1 MPDPDVA
8 HLSLRHIARTYPGA
22 VPVPALIDINL
33 ELAAGER
40 LAVLGKSGS
49 GKSTLLNLLAL
60 IDLPTAGTLLIDGRD
75 AAGYREIDATRFR
88 RREVGFVFQFFN
100 LIPTL
105 TLRDNIMLPLELLGA
120 PRGGELFDRLVGQTG
135 IGALLDRYPEEVS
148 GGEQQ
153 RAAIVR
159 ALIKKPR
166 LLLADEPTGNLDH
179 ATGNLIV
186 TLMNDIC
193 DEFNTTLVMVT
204 HSREAA
210 AICRRTVHIMD
221 GVITE
226 DT

>member
-1 MPDPDVA
+1 
-8 HLSLRHIARTYPGA
+8 
-22 VPVPALIDINL
+22 
-33 ELAAGER
+33 
-40 LAVLGKSGS
+40 
-49 GKSTLLNLLAL
+49 
-60 IDLPTAGTLLIDGRD
+60 
-75 AAGYREIDATRFR
+75 
-88 RREVGFVFQFFN
+88 
-100 LIPTL
+100 
-105 TLRDNIMLPLELLGA
+105 MLPLELLGA
-120 PRGGELFDRLVGQTG
+120 PRGGELFDRLVGHTG